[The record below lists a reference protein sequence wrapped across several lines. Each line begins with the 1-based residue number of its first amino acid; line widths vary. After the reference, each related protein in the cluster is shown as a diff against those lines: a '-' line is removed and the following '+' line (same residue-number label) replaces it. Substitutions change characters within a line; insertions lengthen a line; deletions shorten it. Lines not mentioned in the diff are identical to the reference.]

1 VSEGNIVLVDFD
13 LCVYSAACAAETVS
27 YRYNGTEYE
36 GKRKLKE
43 AHPEA
48 DEEQIETIV
57 RAQPESHARQN
68 CRQLLQSIL
77 DACAPVKSYKGF
89 LTGPGNFRYELATIQ
104 PYKGNR
110 TAAKPTWF
118 SSVQQFLIEECNGEM
133 VEGIE
138 ADDALVIEF
147 LKDPKHSIVATRDK
161 DLAQVGGIRLYD
173 WKKKE
178 IRYVS
183 PEEAR
188 KNFYT
193 QLLTGD
199 TTDNIKGVQG
209 IGPKTAEK
217 IIGKHTNE
225 KVILTLVHAEYL
237 KAYGK
242 KAWEMLCEN
251 ARLLWLLRSGSDIQ
265 EPHKA
270 WKPVHTPV

>member
-1 VSEGNIVLVDFD
+1 
-13 LCVYSAACAAETVS
+13 VYSAACAAETVS

-43 AHPEA
+43 AHPNA
-48 DEEQIETIV
+48 DEAEIETIV

-138 ADDALVIEF
+138 ADDKLVIEF

-161 DLAQVGGIRLYD
+161 DMAQVEGIRLYD

-199 TTDNIKGVQG
+199 ATDAIRGVDG

-217 IIGKHTNE
+217 LLQNITNE
-225 KVILTLVHAEYL
+225 KLMLTVCHAQYL

-242 KAWEMLCEN
+242 NAWSFLVEN
-251 ARLLWLLRSGSDIQ
+251 AKLLYLLRKEEDIANPSQ
-265 EPHKA
+265 A
-270 WKPVHTPV
+270 WVPCHTPV